1 MISMNPTMTTTTTMT
16 TASQIQ
22 ASGVDT
28 ADVSGDMTFDHVHA
42 LLRQAESLLVAGS
55 KIRQINLAKVQKVDS
70 SGLALL
76 LEWQATARRNN
87 TTLSITQAP
96 ADLLSLAR
104 LCEAQDL
111 LQLTARG

>member
-1 MISMNPTMTTTTTMT
+1 MNTALN
-16 TASQIQ
+16 TASHIQ
-22 ASGVDT
+22 ASGDDT
-28 ADVSGDMTFDHVHA
+28 AEVSGEMTFGHA
-42 LLRQAESLLVAGS
+42 RSLSQQAESLLGGNS
-55 KIRQINLAKVQKVDS
+55 KIRQVNLAGVQKVDS

-76 LEWQATARRNN
+76 LEWQAAAKRNN

-111 LQLTARG
+111 LQLTARSQGRS